1 MKECDSMTV
10 RTKRKA
16 RNPERVVLPIHFEDR
31 SGSEF
36 ERLSFAYISRI
47 RDWSSIDWYGQLG
60 ADSGRD
66 IWAVT
71 TSDSEN
77 GESYCYQCANHKTL
91 KFKKAQEDIDKIL
104 AGPHDAPDHFVLI
117 AGGSV
122 TAALKNRI
130 VGYAKSKGIIS
141 AQVWT
146 GVEFEERL
154 RRDTPSLIRRF
165 CEGVEFPELPSALQA
180 FSVDASAIS
189 DEETLSLIA
198 QCFDRP
204 AFTTPFHQESS
215 IPAFR
220 QAITDTI
227 EVLNTGVHRL
237 RDGTEIRRIPTR
249 HNLQD
254 DATRRVMADMVT
266 KLTDLRTAYDRF
278 LKSGDIE
285 PCRCSVPNC
294 SVFTS
299 SPKAVSSLDQ
309 QREAILSSFRSV
321 YPALQISPH
330 WL

>member
-1 MKECDSMTV
+1 LK
-10 RTKRKA
+10 
-16 RNPERVVLPIHFEDR
+16 NPSKPKKTVLPIHFEDR

-36 ERLSFAYISRI
+36 ERLSFAYICNT

-60 ADSGRD
+60 ADCGRD

-71 TSDSEN
+71 RDDWGNE
-77 GESYCYQCANHKTL
+77 ESYCYQCANHQSL
-91 KFKKAQEDIDKIL
+91 KFKKAQEDIDKIV
-104 AGPHDAPDHFVLI
+104 AGPHKTPDHFVLI

-122 TAALKNRI
+122 SAALKDRI
-130 VGYAKSKGIIS
+130 VAYAKLKGIAS

-165 CEGVEFPELPSALQA
+165 CEGEEFPESPSALQS
-180 FSVDASAIS
+180 FSANAAATS
-189 DEETLSLIA
+189 DQEILSLIA

-215 IPAFR
+215 IPAFK

-254 DATRRVMADMVT
+254 ESTKRVLSGVVT
-266 KLTDLRTAYDRF
+266 KLVELRTAYDAF
-278 LKSGDIE
+278 LESGDIKS
-285 PCRCSVPNC
+285 CACSVPEC
-294 SVFTS
+294 SVFF
-299 SPKAVSSLDQ
+299 SSLTASRSLDRI
-309 QREAILSSFRSV
+309 REEILDSLRSI
-321 YPALQISPH
+321 YPTLQIAQH
-330 WL
+330 WR